1 MLKKRLGSGGKK
13 RGLIGSPETEV
24 FLGTKCNKTK
34 NIYNKHKH
42 FTKLYTPIQSCST
55 NSLASLCLL

>member
-1 MLKKRLGSGGKK
+1 MLKKRLWSGGKK

-34 NIYNKHKH
+34 NIYNKRKH
-42 FTKLYTPIQSCST
+42 FTKL
-55 NSLASLCLL
+55 